1 MLLGGLALTCSIA
14 FQASATEKFKVI
26 TTFTIIADMAKNVA
40 GDAAEVSSI
49 TKPGAEIH
57 EYQPTP
63 GDIKRAQ
70 GAQLILAN
78 GMNLE
83 LWFQRFYQHLN
94 GVPEV
99 IVSSGVTPVGITEG
113 PYEGKPNPHAWM
125 SPDNALIYVDN
136 IRDALI
142 KYDPANAQTYQ
153 RNADT
158 YKAKITQT
166 LAPLRKQI
174 AELPENQR
182 WMVTSEGAFSYLA
195 RDLGLPGKTSV
206 NSSSISVGMKP
217 VRETSKSALIRSDSS
232 IRNRSSSQPAFIGR
246 RLSARRYA
254 FFCSSVR
261 PDRTMTGTESIL
273 SISAAITRP

>member
-136 IRDALI
+136 IRDCLL
-142 KYDPANAQTYQ
+142 Y
-153 RNADT
+153 
-158 YKAKITQT
+158 
-166 LAPLRKQI
+166 
-174 AELPENQR
+174 
-182 WMVTSEGAFSYLA
+182 TSPSP
-195 RDLGLPGKTSV
+195 RD
-206 NSSSISVGMKP
+206 
-217 VRETSKSALIRSDSS
+217 
-232 IRNRSSSQPAFIGR
+232 
-246 RLSARRYA
+246 
-254 FFCSSVR
+254 
-261 PDRTMTGTESIL
+261 
-273 SISAAITRP
+273 